1 MFDKKN
7 WEKRAEWG
15 LFQAGGGWCA
25 AAWTPLGLSALVLPR
40 KNEAM
45 ALWKI
50 QEYLPPLSVGFWER
64 KRERVPGNIQ
74 RLIRLALRGKPFRF
88 RRFDISFLTSFQQ
101 KILKATGEIP
111 WGQTRSYG
119 WVARKAGSPWGFRAA
134 GQALTRNP
142 VSVLIPCHRVI
153 ARANRLGGYGGGL
166 DWKIRLLNNEGVT
179 VIGGLVTS
187 YRQEKL

>member
-119 WVARKAGSPWGFRAA
+119 WVARKAGSPRGFRAA

-142 VSVLIPCHRVI
+142 VSVLIPCHRVV
-153 ARANRLGGYGGGL
+153 AGANRMGGYGGGL